1 MNERQIITHVRERA
15 DLESTDEARAVT
27 EATLRVLGSRI
38 TEPEAENLAAQLPE
52 SFGADL
58 TWESDVEAESFDV
71 EEFVERVADEEAD
84 DPRIEG
90 GDPETHAKAVASV
103 LTDAVSGGELSDV
116 RAQLPAGYD
125 ELFDPTGS

>member
-15 DLESTDEARAVT
+15 DLESTDEARAAT

-90 GDPETHAKAVASV
+90 GDPEIHAKAVASV